1 MPLYHINDQLNLIR
15 ENSFKLEKDLQTLT
29 ENNLEKIFGL
39 QLVKS
44 EFALQ
49 KFRIDTLAYD
59 KESNAFVII
68 EYKRSKNFSVI
79 DQGYAYLS
87 LMLNNKS
94 DFILEFNENLNNT
107 LKRNDVDWSQSRVLF
122 VSQNFTNYQ
131 REAINFKDLP
141 IELWEI
147 TRYENQTVSY
157 EQIIKSDSQESIN
170 TISKSDKTIRSV
182 AKEIK
187 VYTEQEH
194 FQNVSDEIK
203 ELYDKV
209 KSAILDLGNI
219 EIKPKKKYIAFVC
232 GKNIVDI
239 HPQQKALKMWLNMSI
254 GELDDPKQLTRD
266 VSTTG
271 HWGNGDY
278 EIRISSD
285 ENLEYLLSLIKQSI
299 NKNKNL

>member
-1 MPLYHINDQLNLIR
+1 MPLYNINHQLKLIS
-15 ENSFKLEKDLQTLT
+15 ETPFKLEKDLQTLT
-29 ENNLEKIFGL
+29 ENNLEKVFGL

-59 KESNAFVII
+59 KEANAFVII

-122 VSQNFTNYQ
+122 VSPNFTNYQ

-141 IELWEI
+141 IELWEVK
-147 TRYENQTVSY
+147 RYENQTVSY

-170 TISKSDKTIRSV
+170 TISKSDQTIRSV

-187 VYTEQEH
+187 VYSELEH
-194 FQNVSDEIK
+194 LENVSGEII

-209 KSAILDLGNI
+209 KAAILDLDSI

-254 GELDDPKQLTRD
+254 GELDDPKKLTRD

-285 ENLEYLLSLIKQSI
+285 ENLEYILSLIKQSI